1 MAERARDPDALERE
15 LDLTRQSFARTIDE
29 LAARVN
35 PKNVAHRGTERLK
48 EEAGQVVRAV
58 GSMVRPSEGSGDTDG
73 KDAEGGGIDKRL
85 VAVGVGAAVTVT
97 ALILWSRRR
106 RRR

>member
-1 MAERARDPDALERE
+1 MAERARDADALERE

-35 PKNVAHRGTERLK
+35 PKNVAQRGTERLK
-48 EEAGQVVRAV
+48 EEAGQVARAV
-58 GSMVRPSEGSGDTDG
+58 GAMVRPAESDPDSDTPEGRGV
-73 KDAEGGGIDKRL
+73 DKRL
-85 VAVGVGAAVTVT
+85 LVAGVGAAVTVT
-97 ALILWSRRR
+97 VLILWSRRR

>member
-1 MAERARDPDALERE
+1 MADRARDPDALERE
-15 LDLTRQSFARTIDE
+15 LQLTRQSFARTIDE

-35 PKNVAHRGTERLK
+35 PKNVAQRGTDRLK

-58 GSMVRPSEGSGDTDG
+58 GSMVRPSEGSDESDA
-73 KDAEGGGIDKRL
+73 KDGGGIDKRL
-85 VAVGVGAAVTVT
+85 VAAGAGAAVTVT
-97 ALILWSRRR
+97 VLILWSRRR